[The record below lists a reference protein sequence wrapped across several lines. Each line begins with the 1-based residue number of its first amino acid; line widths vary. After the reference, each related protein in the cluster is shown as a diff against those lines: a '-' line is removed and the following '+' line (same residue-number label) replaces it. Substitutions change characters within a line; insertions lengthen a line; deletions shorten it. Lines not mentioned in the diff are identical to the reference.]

1 MPIVQYRPK
10 KESAKM
16 PPNKHR
22 RYDVPPD
29 VDGKFE
35 ALALV
40 ICIVST
46 KYVTRFTI
54 IAIEES
60 LSHIS
65 IPWKMMEISMRII
78 KYSNFHF

>member
-29 VDGKFE
+29 VDAKFE

-54 IAIEES
+54 IAIKES

-65 IPWKMMEISMRII
+65 IPWKIMEISMRII